1 MIKHSEVKAVD
12 VDLLT
17 QAGLVWRGAL
27 DPFNTAICWNA

>member
-17 QAGLVWRGAL
+17 QAGLLRRGAL
-27 DPFNTAICWNA
+27 DLFNTAICRNG